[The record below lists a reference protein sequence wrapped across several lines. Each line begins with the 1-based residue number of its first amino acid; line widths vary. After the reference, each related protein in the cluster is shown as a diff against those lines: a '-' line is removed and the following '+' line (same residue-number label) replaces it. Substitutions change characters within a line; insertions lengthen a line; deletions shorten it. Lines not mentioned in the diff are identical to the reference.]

1 MVQQPDTLPGRVAD
15 AGAAA
20 ATSDA
25 SGPALAPARPAH
37 RVLLRRLVRDPAALA
52 GLIIIVVF
60 VVAAVAAPVL
70 AQHDPLAVDPANA
83 LADPSAAHPLGTDN
97 LGRDLFARLLFGSR
111 LSLGAAAVAAVVVM
125 TLGVSIGLF
134 AGLQGG
140 WLDGLTMRIVD
151 GLLAFPYLVLALAIA
166 GTLGGGLVSVMLGL
180 TAVWWASYAR
190 LVRGLVLQIRERPFV
205 EAAEATGVSRVMIA
219 LRHILPNVIPPVI
232 VLLTIE
238 MGSLIL
244 AVSALSFLGI
254 GAQPPTPEWGA
265 MINEGRQFLS
275 SAPQLMLLP
284 GAAIFL
290 VVLGF
295 NLLGDGLRDVL
306 DPKGVTG
313 RA

>member
-1 MVQQPDTLPGRVAD
+1 MQHPDTLPGPAPE
-15 AGAAA
+15 AEAAVRHSEA
-20 ATSDA
+20 SD
-25 SGPALAPARPAH
+25 PALAPAGHLTRRA
-37 RVLLRRLVRDPAALA
+37 LLRPLVRDRVALV
-52 GLIIIVVF
+52 GLIIIMAF
-60 VVAAVAAPVL
+60 VVAALAAPVL
-70 AQHDPLAVDPANA
+70 AQHDPLAADPANA
-83 LADPSAAHPLGTDN
+83 LAGPSTAHPLGTDN
-97 LGRDLFARLLFGSR
+97 LGRDLFARLLFGAR
-111 LSLGAAAVAAVVVM
+111 LSLGAAAIAAVVVM
-125 TLGVSIGLF
+125 TLGVSIGLL

-140 WLDGLTMRIVD
+140 WLDGLIMRTVD
-151 GLLAFPYLVLALAIA
+151 GLLAFPNLVLALAIA
-166 GTLGGGLVSVMLGL
+166 GTLGGGLVSVMLAL

-205 EAAEATGVSRVMIA
+205 EAAEATGVSRAMIGV
-219 LRHILPNVIPPVI
+219 RHILPNVIPPVI

-254 GAQPPTPEWGA
+254 GAQPPVPEWGA
-265 MINEGRQFLS
+265 MINDARPFLFS
-275 SAPQLMLLP
+275 DPQLMLLP

-313 RA
+313 R